1 MKIILTILVLSALIL
16 PSSVRA
22 CEIVLQ
28 EPGEVPAV
36 HTETT
41 LVVEYHQTHRN
52 CSLPLSTIKV
62 KAEGMTILSETS
74 WEETGPNAFQRTF
87 KVKIDESDCA
97 LKVSR
102 SCSKG
107 GLREKLSVQ
116 TRE

>member
-1 MKIILTILVLSALIL
+1 MKIILTILILSALML
-16 PSSVRA
+16 PSSARA
-22 CEIVLQ
+22 CKIVLQ
-28 EPGEVPAV
+28 ELEEVPAV
-36 HTETT
+36 NSETT

-62 KAEGMTILSETS
+62 KAEGLTILSETP

-87 KVKIDESDCA
+87 NVKIDESDCA

>member
-1 MKIILTILVLSALIL
+1 MKIILTILILSALML
-16 PSSVRA
+16 PSSARA
-22 CEIVLQ
+22 CEIVLR

-36 HTETT
+36 DEETT

-52 CSLPLSTIKV
+52 CSLPLRTIKV

-87 KVKIDESDCA
+87 KVKIDRSDCA
-97 LKVSR
+97 LRISR

-107 GLREKLSVQ
+107 GLKEKLSVQ